1 MFIYVHKGSC
11 LLFSSL
17 GLSMSGYDIKI
28 ILASQNKL
36 DEVSLLNLFLEK
48 FVQDKE
54 YWFFEDLLVKLSI
67 IEGFLR

>member
-54 YWFFEDLLVKLSI
+54 Y
-67 IEGFLR
+67 